1 MVQLMTDYANRKER
15 GLGTMFSDDSADFSN
30 LLIHIGFHR
39 KLGKLTLFSV
49 LPAGQICTTTESIE
63 SLNTPNMKKLATP
76 FLLTLSILLV
86 SHGIHAQDP
95 PGITW
100 YKFFPGGTTT
110 GNYTANDVKQSP
122 SGGYVMVG
130 TRNMTYQGYGYREGM
145 AMRVDQEGN
154 EIAMQQTFTGYYQ
167 DTIPWDQV
175 LNDMIITPGPQIS
188 YLATGFR
195 DKTLLD
201 AATPPGLLLMEI
213 GGNGTVLFDS
223 LYYNNNLHHIMGQ
236 CIRPAIDGGYLIV
249 GSFAEDGGGT
259 DQSFVTRMVKNEY
272 DEYEFADSPIMQII
286 PAGTSGYATWI
297 QQLGGGYLMGGKA
310 YTGPNTRYDLFLQ
323 KLDIDRNLLWT
334 KYYGLADSDEFAD
347 AFVYGD
353 TIYMAGTER
362 VPVPNTTS
370 YKDQIYVARLDTSGA
385 VLWENTYGGTFRHFA
400 NKIMMTGEGDLLV
413 AGSYWDASMH
423 SQMILMK
430 IDAQT
435 GDSLWTQDYGD
446 FYSAGFR
453 DVIRTDDFGYLAVG
467 RANYSGT
474 QNPKVFVLKLDH
486 GGETEHLQV
495 PRENLGIPILQ
506 GSTTTDAIN
515 FTTEVDTIYGVRVMI
530 TSLLHPEV
538 GDLEIS
544 LIHSGLEAKLVD
556 RPAHGGENFDSTGFT
571 DYEMYDLDAGY
582 APYKG
587 WWNPVDHLGVFRTV
601 KPNGDWTLTILDH
614 GSGGRKAT
622 PVLDGWRLDFLVAS
636 GGGGAGVPPE
646 EALANFGLDQIRP
659 NPLQQE
665 AVIAFRI
672 PEPGHV
678 NLVVYNQAGQLVT
691 RLADE
696 ELPAGVHE
704 RLWHPGSL
712 APGTYL
718 IRLES
723 KGRIS
728 IRKALITR

>member
-1 MVQLMTDYANRKER
+1 
-15 GLGTMFSDDSADFSN
+15 
-30 LLIHIGFHR
+30 
-39 KLGKLTLFSV
+39 
-49 LPAGQICTTTESIE
+49 
-63 SLNTPNMKKLATP
+63 MKKLVTP
-76 FLLTLSILLV
+76 TLLSFILLLL
-86 SHGIHAQDP
+86 SCGTYAQDP
-95 PGITW
+95 PEVVW
-100 YKFFPGGTTT
+100 YKFFPGAYET

-122 SGGYVMVG
+122 FGGYVMVG
-130 TRNMTYQGYGYREGM
+130 SRSMTYRGNGYHE
-145 AMRVDQEGN
+145 AMVIRVDRDGN
-154 EIAMQQTFTGYYQ
+154 EIAMQQTSTGFIMDSIWV
-167 DTIPWDQV
+167 DTIMVWDAIPWDQE
-175 LNDMIITPGPQIS
+175 LYDMIITPGPQIS

-201 AATPPGLLLMEI
+201 AETPPGLLLMEVW
-213 GGNGTVLFDS
+213 GNGTVLFDS
-223 LYYNNNLHHIMGQ
+223 LYYNNNLHHVMGQ
-236 CIRPAIDGGYLIV
+236 CIRPAIDGGYVIT

-259 DQSFVTRMVKNEY
+259 DQSFVTRMVKDEY
-272 DEYEFADSPIMQII
+272 DEYIFADSPIMQII
-286 PAGTSGYATWI
+286 PVGTSGYATWI
-297 QQLGGGYLMGGKA
+297 QQFGGGYLLGGSA

-334 KYYGLADSDEFAD
+334 RYYGLPDSDEFAD
-347 AFVYGD
+347 AFVYRD
-353 TIYMAGTER
+353 TIYVAGTER
-362 VPVPNTTS
+362 VPVPNTT
-370 YKDQIYVARLDTSGA
+370 YFRDQIYVAKLDTSGA
-385 VLWENTYGGTFRHFA
+385 VLWEDTYGGTNRHFA

-413 AGSYWDASMH
+413 GGSYWDASMH
-423 SQMILMK
+423 AHMILMK
-430 IDAQT
+430 IDAAT

-453 DVIRTDDFGYLAVG
+453 DVIRTEDFGYLAVG

-474 QNPKVFVLKLDH
+474 QNPKVYVLKLDH

-515 FTTEVDTIYGVRVMI
+515 FTTEEDTIYGVRVMI
-530 TSLLHPEV
+530 VSLLHPEV

-544 LIHSGLEAKLVD
+544 LVHSGVEAKLVD
-556 RPAHGGENFDSTGFT
+556 RPAHGGENFDSTGFA
-571 DYEMYDLDAGY
+571 DYEMFDLDGGY

-587 WWNPVDHLGVFRTV
+587 WWNPEDHLEVFRAV
-601 KPNGDWTLTILDH
+601 NPNGDWTLTIFDH

-636 GGGGAGVPPE
+636 AGGGGAGVQPE
-646 EALANFGLDQIRP
+646 EALANFGLEQIRP

-691 RLADE
+691 RLANE

-704 RLWHPGSL
+704 RMWHPGSL
-712 APGTYL
+712 APGTYV
-718 IRLES
+718 IQLES
-723 KGRIS
+723 EGRIS
-728 IRKALITR
+728 VRKAVLTR